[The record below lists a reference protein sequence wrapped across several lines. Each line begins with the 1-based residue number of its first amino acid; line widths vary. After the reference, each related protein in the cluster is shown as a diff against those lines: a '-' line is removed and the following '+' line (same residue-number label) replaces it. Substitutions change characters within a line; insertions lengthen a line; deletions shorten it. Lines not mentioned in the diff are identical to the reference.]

1 MEASLCYIAARM
13 PLDRVVQGLG
23 LVLGAPSDHR
33 IADGDWIAHLHD
45 TGFTLLWCE
54 DEGYAFRQ
62 QAQLARLSMQ
72 GTVYSVQIS
81 EAMMA
86 AEAVCYEGG
95 TEAWHVLHQGVE
107 GDLEASTTCVGG
119 PVPEFGI
126 EMAVQRARQKATPK
140 GNAFFDVPVN
150 IVAARIG
157 FRYDQDG
164 APAGRDCLWHVVPPP
179 DTPPSAKGWMSRLFG
194 RR

>member
-95 TEAWHVLHQGVE
+95 TEAWHVLHQGTD
-107 GDLEASTTCVGG
+107 GDLEASTTCAPADPSRNSASRWRYNGHG
-119 PVPEFGI
+119 RRRR
-126 EMAVQRARQKATPK
+126 QRATPSSTC
-140 GNAFFDVPVN
+140 
-150 IVAARIG
+150 R
-157 FRYDQDG
+157 
-164 APAGRDCLWHVVPPP
+164 
-179 DTPPSAKGWMSRLFG
+179 
-194 RR
+194 